1 MPDDFSLLASQGN
14 NLCFINDRVLILGRE
29 VCVVFYPVK
38 VVFEFQNNIFA
49 SLNAIFESFVH
60 IRTIKKIDD
69 INPVSYTHLVEGTNS
84 AGDLGAAASV
94 SFQNRN
100 LFRGSETF
108 MIKFRGAY
116 EVISGLQAG
125 YSNNNYTEYGVETSI
140 NFPNF
145 LFPFLSSDY
154 KRKIRATTEFG
165 LQYNYQM
172 RPEFLRTMA
181 SASWS
186 YKWTQRQKIQH
197 RIDLINIGF
206 LYLPRISEK
215 FKNDFINKGQ
225 SHILQYN
232 YQDRL
237 IINMGY
243 SYHYNS
249 IGCLLYTSN
258 LD

>member
-1 MPDDFSLLASQGN
+1 MTRGQQLPFLFKTGT
-14 NLCFINDRVLILGRE
+14 CFAVRRL
-29 VCVVFYPVK
+29 
-38 VVFEFQNNIFA
+38 
-49 SLNAIFESFVH
+49 
-60 IRTIKKIDD
+60 
-69 INPVSYTHLVEGTNS
+69 S
-84 AGDLGAAASV
+84 A
-94 SFQNRN
+94 
-100 LFRGSETF
+100 
-108 MIKFRGAY
+108 IKFRGAY

-206 LYLPRISEK
+206 LFAE
-215 FKNDFINKGQ
+215 N
-225 SHILQYN
+225 
-232 YQDRL
+232 
-237 IINMGY
+237 
-243 SYHYNS
+243 
-249 IGCLLYTSN
+249 IGEV
-258 LD
+258 